1 MQNQFNN
8 STPRPQPQV
17 PPRANNYPNPLLQNQ
32 NIWNNT
38 AQNVRP
44 PPISTNGN
52 QVNANARSPAMPN
65 SRSPAMPNSRSPAVP
80 NARSPPLSSSRSPQ
94 LNGNPPN
101 SGNVRSSPPNNNA
114 RSPPLTGNVRP
125 PPSTGNVRPPLSTGN
140 VRPPPP
146 TGNGQTFNNRPPINN
161 VRTPPVP
168 QRTNVSAVQN
178 QIQQFPTKSPNLA
191 ASGAPPSVPQ
201 RGVTG
206 TPQFQPRNQPPP
218 PVRNNTATSHNSNV
232 QVNTPQNIQK
242 RSQSQKE
249 LPPPPQPPKKSGST
263 IGRSASSI
271 KTKFV
276 GLVNRSISRK
286 FSTNRREKR
295 KRLSSYGGM
304 NVHSAYRNSLMEK
317 PVFDSKLLLKPQ
329 NPNFIISLGIV
340 FMIASVSLAIAFIA
354 LRNGGLTESN
364 IHDISNEDSFGF
376 IFFSM
381 FMIII
386 GLTGY
391 VAYHKK
397 WTSLLITY
405 SVFLIFGFI
414 VQIIVICLF
423 LNIYFHPLIQMRY
436 KWIDVLSD
444 AEKQTIQEGY
454 QCCGYLSVVDHG
466 LTTSM
471 CMPDNGATT
480 LSIKSSKSMMNSL
493 GYLDPSVLNKLNK
506 RQDAAGAVGAGD
518 AAGANGDNS
527 TAGANVQDM
536 KEYYKT
542 READSYTEDDIKD
555 EGCAR
560 IIVSAIKSGL
570 LQYILIEV
578 LMAVLFVISFYFAIM
593 HFKEQLA
600 IEKEVD
606 SARATFG

>member
-52 QVNANARSPAMPN
+52 QVNANARSPAV
-65 SRSPAMPNSRSPAVP
+65 A
-80 NARSPPLSSSRSPQ
+80 NARSPQLSSTRSPQ

-125 PPSTGNVRPPLSTGN
+125 PP
-140 VRPPPP
+140 P
-146 TGNGQTFNNRPPINN
+146 TSNGQMFNNRPPINN

-168 QRTNVSAVQN
+168 QRTNVSSVQN
-178 QIQQFPTKSPNLA
+178 QIQQFPTKSPNLTG
-191 ASGAPPSVPQ
+191 SGAPPPVPQ

-206 TPQFQPRNQPPP
+206 TPQFQQRNQPPP
-218 PVRNNTATSHNSNV
+218 PVRSNTATSHNSNI

-249 LPPPPQPPKKSGST
+249 IPPPPPPKKSGST

-578 LMAVLFVISFYFAIM
+578 LMAILFIIAFYFAIM
-593 HFKEQLA
+593 HFKEQIA